1 MEKRKRG
8 KPPKLTLDV
17 IEAVAAHLRLGGSR
31 RGAARAINVDERTLR
46 RWNKKSKEGG
56 GGLYAELWKAV
67 VAAEAEYRAPKP
79 EPRPRITIQIVEATI
94 REVKDGRSI
103 RTQVD
108 LTPEQ
113 YEALCRACSDT
124 SWFYGKTSGRL
135 HCPRPEDHLTAQ
147 QQEWVDHLLHVTL
160 CDSLGTKTK
169 TEFRAER

>member
-56 GGLYAELWKAV
+56 GGLYAELRKAV

-79 EPRPRITIQIVEATI
+79 EPRPRITMQIVEATI
-94 REVKDGRSI
+94 REVKDGRYTRSG
-103 RTQVD
+103 VE
-108 LTPEQ
+108 LTSDQ
-113 YEALCRACSDT
+113 YDALCAACSD
-124 SWFYGKTSGRL
+124 SNYFVGRNSGWVYS
-135 HCPRPEDHLTAQ
+135 PRPGDHLTAQ

-169 TEFRAER
+169 TEFRPAE